1 MGVSELLLIRHG
13 ESEGNLAAAEARAA
27 HPWTGD
33 LARERHRRRAIS
45 QPDPLSR
52 EVSSPANVTGNESV
66 YEPES
71 TQRGDVLTSQ
81 SAIGRVHAAL
91 CLPVLSDRSRRV

>member
-71 TQRGDVLTSQ
+71 TQRGDVLTRQ
-81 SAIGRVHAAL
+81 SPKGRVQAQGFL
-91 CLPVLSDRSRRV
+91 LPG